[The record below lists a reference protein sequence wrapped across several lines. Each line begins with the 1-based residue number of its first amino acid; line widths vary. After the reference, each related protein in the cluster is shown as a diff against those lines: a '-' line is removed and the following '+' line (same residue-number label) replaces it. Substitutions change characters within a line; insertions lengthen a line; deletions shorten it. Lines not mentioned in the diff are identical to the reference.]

1 MNVQSGEQSHCSTA
15 HLLLCETP
23 SCERDR
29 TLAAALAKVRGY
41 SCPGCGCSP
50 VCKPNCCFIIALI
63 SLAQIPLSRFGKE
76 IPNLREGGS
85 SHCENG
91 SPQMQL

>member
-1 MNVQSGEQSHCSTA
+1 MFLSRLSMLTSLQTE
-15 HLLLCETP
+15 LLL
-23 SCERDR
+23 
-29 TLAAALAKVRGY
+29 
-41 SCPGCGCSP
+41 
-50 VCKPNCCFIIALI
+50 IIALI

>member
-1 MNVQSGEQSHCSTA
+1 MFLSRLWMLTSLQTE
-15 HLLLCETP
+15 LLL
-23 SCERDR
+23 
-29 TLAAALAKVRGY
+29 
-41 SCPGCGCSP
+41 
-50 VCKPNCCFIIALI
+50 IIALI

>member
-1 MNVQSGEQSHCSTA
+1 MLTSLQTE
-15 HLLLCETP
+15 LL
-23 SCERDR
+23 
-29 TLAAALAKVRGY
+29 
-41 SCPGCGCSP
+41 
-50 VCKPNCCFIIALI
+50 FIIVLI

>member
-1 MNVQSGEQSHCSTA
+1 MRTGQDARRCASEGPRLFLSRLWMLTSLQTE
-15 HLLLCETP
+15 LL
-23 SCERDR
+23 
-29 TLAAALAKVRGY
+29 
-41 SCPGCGCSP
+41 
-50 VCKPNCCFIIALI
+50 FIIVLI